1 MNYMKRSKKST
12 ALKSTEYVDDEGKKW
27 VQTSTEDLFSIK
39 EIQDVFEEAEK
50 DREDGEILLAR
61 IDFQRV
67 NRDYYDRVM
76 ELQEKL
82 KKRTDLL
89 KRVVVESKQI
99 LDKKNDKLKELILY
113 IKKLHIVLARYQK
126 NPEDAGQVINLS
138 EILKDHNAD
147 NRIAELDL
155 IIYEDTQEIMLD
167 EEGKDSAPA

>member
-1 MNYMKRSKKST
+1 MKRSKKST

-50 DREDGEILLAR
+50 DREEGEILLAR

-67 NRDYYDRVM
+67 NRDYYDRVI

-89 KRVVVESKQI
+89 KRVVIESKQI
-99 LDKKNDKLKELILY
+99 LDKKNDKLKELIVY

-126 NPEDAGQVINLS
+126 NPEEAGRVINLS
-138 EILKDHNAD
+138 EILKGHAGETGT
-147 NRIAELDL
+147 AELDV
-155 IIYEDTQEIMLD
+155 IIYEDAQEIILD
-167 EEGKDSAPA
+167 EEGKEIAPS